1 MKFPGIGGQQAIHDY
16 YDASGTIATGGTAQ
30 LMLPQRKSC
39 SGLFFQNLST
49 GNLFLQVGVRPATA
63 VLTNGVVTSV
73 TVNDAGMLFNQ
84 PPTVL
89 FLGGGNQGDPT
100 TFGGSLIGWPTPA
113 NVAQGR
119 AVMTGSAGAMTISS
133 IEIDNGGSGYLA
145 PPFVYIL
152 PQRTD
157 PTGVGV
163 PSATEGILV
172 PASGGT
178 FGGFNLTVPT
188 TAIAVFGA
196 TTGQGYT
203 CKWMD

>member
-30 LMLPQRKSC
+30 LLLPQRKSC
-39 SGLFFQNLST
+39 SGLFIQNISP
-49 GNLFLQVGVRPATA
+49 GNLYIQVGVRPATA
-63 VLTNGVVTSV
+63 TLTNGVVTSV
-73 TVNDAGMLFNQ
+73 SVNDAGMLFNQ
-84 PPTVL
+84 PPQVL

-100 TFGGSLIGWPTPA
+100 TYGGSLIGWPTPA
-113 NVAQGR
+113 HPAKGR
-119 AVMTGSAGAMTISS
+119 AVMTGSAGALTIAS
-133 IEIDNGGSGYLA
+133 ITVDDGGSGYLVA
-145 PPFVYIL
+145 PYVYIL

-163 PSATEGILV
+163 PSATAGIAIL
-172 PASGGT
+172 ANGGN

-188 TAIAVFGA
+188 TAISIFGA
-196 TTGQGYT
+196 TTGQAYT